1 MSKDITPEV
10 GDVWK
15 YHNCFPNMLITN
27 VSDKAVDC
35 LYCEE
40 DEFKT
45 LCFEKDIFTKNSKYL
60 GKSKA
65 NIDDLFKTE
74 NEE

>member
-1 MSKDITPEV
+1 MKNKPEV

-15 YHNCFPNMLITN
+15 YHNCSPNMLITN
-27 VSDKAVDC
+27 VSDKDVTC

-45 LCFEKDIFTKNSKYL
+45 LCFEKDIFIKYGKYL
-60 GKSKA
+60 DKSKA
-65 NIDDLFKTE
+65 NINDLFKTE